1 MISKI
6 LKSLINIDFYMYISE
21 KGGFKMAIILITAL
35 LVVVM
40 LGLSFVSYLSENNL
54 LDEVNLENK

>member
-6 LKSLINIDFYMYISE
+6 LKSLINIGFYMYIPE
-21 KGGFKMAIILITAL
+21 KGGFKMAIILITSL

-40 LGLSFVSYLSENNL
+40 LGLSFISYISENNL